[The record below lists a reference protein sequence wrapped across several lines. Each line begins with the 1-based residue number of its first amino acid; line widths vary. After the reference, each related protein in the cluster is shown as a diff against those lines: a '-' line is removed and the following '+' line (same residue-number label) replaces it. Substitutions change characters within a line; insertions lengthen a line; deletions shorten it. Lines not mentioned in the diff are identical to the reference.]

1 MEFFGKCSW
10 IGKLSI
16 DWSQRGFLPS
26 FLKYHVDIRSDKPNK
41 VLSHNCKLHYN
52 AASLSLL
59 VTIPIGLHLKL
70 FLSDRQA
77 GFVLTPILYLSQIN
91 HNYFGFWTLPNI
103 TRTLFTNFFNF
114 FIAVTFI
121 RSVWKR
127 RLLKGFVFSLNVI
140 FCI

>member
-1 MEFFGKCSW
+1 LDFFGKCSW

-114 FIAVTFI
+114 FYCCNIYKISLKKTPF
-121 RSVWKR
+121 
-127 RLLKGFVFSLNVI
+127 KGFCF
-140 FCI
+140 